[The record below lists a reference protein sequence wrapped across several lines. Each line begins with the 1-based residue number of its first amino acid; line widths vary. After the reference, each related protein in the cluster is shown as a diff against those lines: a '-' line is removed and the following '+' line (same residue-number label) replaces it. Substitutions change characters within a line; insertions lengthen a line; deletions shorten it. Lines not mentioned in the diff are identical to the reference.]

1 VPTTTDT
8 GYVSKP
14 SAEPHS
20 IRGQPTATTAKA
32 KFTTVVGNDPIIP
45 GQGGLEMLAT
55 LMFSLP
61 IIVPLDKSSVNSGSS
76 AGQPPVAQASL
87 ETKATATHSM
97 HTSAAMLKDEG
108 DTVDRAYK
116 FVIDSQTLTPGGVIT
131 IGAKSVLSLD
141 TAASF
146 IVIDG
151 VSTIKIT
158 HTALTSMIETPGE
171 AKAMGN
177 VTLVL
182 GDVTATLPGDR
193 LSVIS
198 GITTVVPIQAVLVG
212 GSVTTIV
219 PTVAARV
226 VNITLTVSR
235 TTSRIPGLHTS
246 IFGGIEIIVPA
257 VVAPGRTAVTIT
269 YGGITAELANG
280 RTTVLGGTTT
290 IVTAPAITT
299 ISNSV
304 LEQTL
309 SRAYDQGGV
318 NGQSVSSTKG
328 LRQASQPAES
338 AMTTGTGP
346 DSSSSQLAIDWRLIL
361 YILILQN
368 FP

>member
-1 VPTTTDT
+1 
-8 GYVSKP
+8 
-14 SAEPHS
+14 
-20 IRGQPTATTAKA
+20 
-32 KFTTVVGNDPIIP
+32 
-45 GQGGLEMLAT
+45 MLAT

-87 ETKATATHSM
+87 ETKATATQSM
-97 HTSAAMLKDEG
+97 HTSAATLKDEG

-158 HTALTSMIETPGE
+158 HTALTSMIETTGE

-198 GITTVVPIQAVLVG
+198 GITTVVPIQADMEQGRPYTMLVG

-235 TTSRIPGLHTS
+235 TTTRIPGLHTS

-290 IVTAPAITT
+290 IVTAPAMTT
-299 ISNSV
+299 ISNSI

-338 AMTTGTGP
+338 AKTTGTGP
-346 DSSSSQLAIDWRLIL
+346 DSSSSQLAIDWGLIL